1 MQFDLIYLLKL
12 WKKTM
17 NLYVIVAIYAKVKL
31 SKLF

>member
-17 NLYVIVAIYAKVKL
+17 NWYVIVAIYTKVKL